1 MHWIDWTVVAAYV
14 CILGII
20 TVKARR
26 TRLLEDFTVASRD
39 MPRGMVFATLSATY
53 IGPAY
58 TLGIAGNAAERGYV
72 WFLIAMMVPL
82 QTVLI
87 GRWVAPKLREFS
99 GCHSVGHVMG
109 EIYGPAARWVT
120 GVLSFLFNAFVVGLI
135 ARAFG
140 EVVSVFTGI
149 PAEMVIIVG
158 TLPVVFYASWGGV
171 KTVMLT
177 DAVQFVALAVSIPS
191 VIFFSGYLFDFNAL
205 AARVPETHLTWHGG
219 YSMPEL
225 TGLLITFFFGEIL
238 LPPYCVRALAARD
251 SRQAR
256 DGFVTAGLYGFPW
269 MLVVVTIGIIGRAAL
284 PEATGDTVFLQTM
297 QAFLPIGL
305 LGFVLAGIFGIIM
318 SSQDSCLHSASVA
331 FSIDLYQMAR
341 PRASAETLLKYS
353 QYAVGVIG
361 VIAVVFAL
369 MVPSLV
375 QALMIV
381 YTMWAP
387 TVVAP
392 LVIGLLWRK
401 APKAS
406 GVAAMAAGA
415 LGAATWEWGFGNP
428 YGVPSLVA
436 GLVSNQIV
444 FWAVA
449 LSQLRKGAS

>member
-1 MHWIDWTVVAAYV
+1 MHWIDWTVVAAY
-14 CILGII
+14 IGALGLVA
-20 TVKARR
+20 VKARR
-26 TRLLEDFTVASRD
+26 TRQLEDFTVASRD
-39 MPRGMVFATLSATY
+39 MPRAMVFATLSATY

-58 TLGIAGNAAERGYV
+58 TLGIAGNAADRGYV

-82 QTVLI
+82 QTVLV

-99 GCHSVGHVMG
+99 GCHSVGQVMG
-109 EIYGPAARWVT
+109 EIYGPAARWAT
-120 GVLSFLFNAFVVGLI
+120 GVLSFLFNSFVVGLI

-149 PAEMVIIVG
+149 PAEVVIIFG
-158 TLPVVFYASWGGV
+158 TLPVIFYASWGGV

-177 DAVQFVALAVSIPS
+177 DAIQFAALAVSIPS
-191 VIFFSGYLFDFNAL
+191 VILFSGYLVDFNAL
-205 AARVPETHLTWHGG
+205 ASRLPELHLSWHGG
-219 YSMPEL
+219 YSFAEL
-225 TGLLITFFFGEIL
+225 AGLAITFFFGEIL
-238 LPPYCVRALAARD
+238 LPPYCVRALAAKD
-251 SRQAR
+251 ARQAGS
-256 DGFVTAGLYGFPW
+256 GFIAAGLYGFPW
-269 MLVVVTIGIIGRAAL
+269 MLVVVTIGVIGRASI
-284 PEATGDTVFLQTM
+284 PEAAGDTVFLQTM
-297 QAFLPIGL
+297 QAFLPIGM

-341 PRASAETLLKYS
+341 PQASAETLLKYS

-361 VIAVVFAL
+361 GIAVVFAL
-369 MVPSLV
+369 LVPGLV

-387 TVVAP
+387 TVVGP

-406 GVAAMAAGA
+406 GVAGMAAGA
-415 LGAATWEWGFGNP
+415 LGAVVWEWGLGNP

-436 GLVSNQIV
+436 GLAANQIV

-449 LSQLRKGAS
+449 VNQLRKVK

>member
-1 MHWIDWTVVAAYV
+1 MHWIDWTVVAAYIGV
-14 CILGII
+14 LALI
-20 TVKARR
+20 TVKAGR
-26 TRLLEDFTVASRD
+26 TRKLEDFTVASRD
-39 MPRGMVFATLSATY
+39 MPRAMVFATLSATY

-58 TLGIAGNAAERGYV
+58 TLGIAGNAADRGYV

-82 QTVLI
+82 QTVLV

-109 EIYGPAARWVT
+109 EIYGPAARGVT

-149 PAEMVIIVG
+149 PAEVVIIVG
-158 TLPVVFYASWGGV
+158 TLPVIFYASWGGV

-177 DAVQFVALAVSIPS
+177 DAVQFAALAVSIPF

-205 AARVPETHLTWHGG
+205 AARVPETHLSWHGN

-238 LPPYCVRALAARD
+238 LPPYCVRALAAKD
-251 SRQAR
+251 PRQASE
-256 DGFVTAGLYGFPW
+256 GFMAAGWYGFPW
-269 MLVVVTIGIIGRAAL
+269 MLVVVTIGIIGGATL
-284 PEATGDTVFLQTM
+284 PDASGDTVFLQTM
-297 QAFLPIGL
+297 QEFLPIGM

-341 PRASAETLLKYS
+341 PQATAETLLKYS

-369 MVPSLV
+369 LVPGLV

-401 APKAS
+401 VPKAS
-406 GVAAMAAGA
+406 GVAAMVAGA
-415 LGAATWEWGFGNP
+415 LGAAIWEWGLGNP

-436 GLVSNQIV
+436 GLIANQIA

-449 LSQLRKGAS
+449 LNRLGKVRS

>member
-14 CILGII
+14 GVLGLI

-26 TRLLEDFTVASRD
+26 TRQLEDFTVASRD
-39 MPRGMVFATLSATY
+39 MPRAMVFATLAATY

-58 TLGIAGNAAERGYV
+58 TLGIAGNAAGRGYV
-72 WFLIAMMVPL
+72 WLLISLMVPL

-87 GRWVAPKLREFS
+87 GRWVAPKLREFT

-140 EVVSVFTGI
+140 EVVSVFTGV
-149 PAEMVIIVG
+149 PAEAVIIVG
-158 TLPVVFYASWGGV
+158 TLPVILYASWGGV

-177 DAVQFVALAVSIPS
+177 DAVQFAVLAVSIPS
-191 VIFFSGYLFDFNAL
+191 VIFYSGYLFDFNAL
-205 AARVPETHLTWHGG
+205 AASVPAMHLTWHGG

-225 TGLLITFFFGEIL
+225 AGLLITFFFGEIL
-238 LPPYCVRALAARD
+238 LPPYCVRALAAKD
-251 SRQAR
+251 ARQAGS
-256 DGFVTAGLYGFPW
+256 GFMAAGLYGFPW

-284 PEATGDTVFLQTM
+284 PEASGDTVFLQTM
-297 QAFLPIGL
+297 QTFLPIGM

-341 PRASAETLLKYS
+341 PQASAETLLKYS

-361 VIAVVFAL
+361 VIAIVFAL
-369 MVPSLV
+369 MVPGLV
-375 QALMIV
+375 QALTIV

-392 LVIGLLWRK
+392 LVIGLLWRN

-415 LGAATWEWGFGNP
+415 LGAAVWEWGLVNP
-428 YGVPSLVA
+428 YGIPSLVA
-436 GLVSNQIV
+436 GLAANQV
-444 FWAVA
+444 AFWTVA
-449 LSQLRKGAS
+449 LTQSRKVNS

>member
-1 MHWIDWTVVAAYV
+1 MHWIDWIVVGAYIGV
-14 CILGII
+14 LVLIA
-20 TVKARR
+20 VKAGR

-39 MPRGMVFATLSATY
+39 MPRGMVFATLAATY

-58 TLGIAGNAAERGYV
+58 TLGIAGKAADRGYV
-72 WFLIAMMVPL
+72 WFLISMMVPL

-109 EIYGPAARWVT
+109 EIYGPAARLAT

-140 EVVSVFTGI
+140 EVVSTFTGI
-149 PAEMVIIVG
+149 PAEMVIVVG
-158 TLPVVFYASWGGV
+158 TLPVIAYASWGGV

-177 DAVQFVALAVSIPS
+177 DAIQFAVLAVSIPS
-191 VIFFSGYLFDFNAL
+191 VIWFSGYLFDFGAL
-205 AARVPETHLTWHGG
+205 AARIPELHLTWHGG
-219 YSMPEL
+219 YSSVEL
-225 TGLLITFFFGEIL
+225 AGLAITFFFGEIL
-238 LPPYCVRALAARD
+238 LPPYCVRALAAKD
-251 SRQAR
+251 ARQAGS
-256 DGFVTAGLYGFPW
+256 GFMAAGLYGFPW
-269 MLVVVTIGIIGRAAL
+269 MLVVVTIGVIGRATI
-284 PEATGDTVFLQTM
+284 PEAAGDTVFLQTM
-297 QAFLPIGL
+297 QAFLPIGM
-305 LGFVLAGIFGIIM
+305 LGLVLAGIFGIIM

-341 PRASAETLLKYS
+341 PEASAETLLKYS

-369 MVPSLV
+369 LVPGLV

-406 GVAAMAAGA
+406 GVAGMAAGA
-415 LGAATWEWGFGNP
+415 LGAAVWEWGLGSP

-436 GLVSNQIV
+436 GLAANQIV

-449 LSQLRKGAS
+449 VHQLRKVSS

>member
-1 MHWIDWTVVAAYV
+1 MHWIDWTVVAAYIGV
-14 CILGII
+14 LALI

-26 TRLLEDFTVASRD
+26 TRQLEDFTVASRD
-39 MPRGMVFATLSATY
+39 MPRAMVFATLSATY

-58 TLGIAGNAAERGYV
+58 TLGIAGNAADRGYV

-82 QTVLI
+82 QTVLV

-149 PAEMVIIVG
+149 PAEVVIIVG
-158 TLPVVFYASWGGV
+158 TLPVIFYASWGGV

-177 DAVQFVALAVSIPS
+177 DAVQFAALAVSIPS
-191 VIFFSGYLFDFNAL
+191 VILFSGYLFDFNAL
-205 AARVPETHLTWHGG
+205 ATRVPEIHLTWHGG

-225 TGLLITFFFGEIL
+225 AGLLITFFFGEIL
-238 LPPYCVRALAARD
+238 LPPYCVRALAAKD
-251 SRQAR
+251 PRQAR
-256 DGFVTAGLYGFPW
+256 DGFMAAGLYGFPW

-284 PEATGDTVFLQTM
+284 PGASGDTVFLQTM
-297 QAFLPIGL
+297 QTLLPIGM

-331 FSIDLYQMAR
+331 FSIDLYQMTH

-369 MVPSLV
+369 LVPGLV

-406 GVAAMAAGA
+406 GVAAMVAGA
-415 LGAATWEWGFGNP
+415 LGAAVWEWGLGNP

-436 GLVSNQIV
+436 GLAANQV
-444 FWAVA
+444 AFWAVA
-449 LSQLRKGAS
+449 LNRLSKVTS

>member
-14 CILGII
+14 GILGLI
-20 TVKARR
+20 TIKARR

-39 MPRGMVFATLSATY
+39 MPRAMVFATLGATY

-72 WFLIAMMVPL
+72 WFLIGMMVPL
-82 QTVLI
+82 QTVLV
-87 GRWVAPKLREFS
+87 GRWAAPKLREFS

-109 EIYGPAARWVT
+109 EIYGPAARWTT
-120 GVLSFLFNAFVVGLI
+120 GILSFLFNAFVVGLI

-140 EVVSVFTGI
+140 EVVSVFTGV
-149 PAEMVIIVG
+149 PAEVVIIVG
-158 TLPVVFYASWGGV
+158 TLPVVLYSSWGGV

-177 DAVQFVALAVSIPS
+177 DAVQFVALAVSIPL
-191 VIFFSGYLFDFNAL
+191 VILFSGYLFDFSAL
-205 AARVPETHLTWHGG
+205 AAKVPQLSLSWHGG

-225 TGLLITFFFGEIL
+225 AGLLITFFFGEIL
-238 LPPYCVRALAARD
+238 LPPYCVRALAAKD
-251 SRQAR
+251 SREAR
-256 DGFVTAGLYGFPW
+256 DGFVAAGLYGFPW
-269 MLVVVTIGIIGRAAL
+269 MFVVVTIGVIGGVTLPGAA
-284 PEATGDTVFLQTM
+284 GDTVFLQTM
-297 QAFLPIGL
+297 QAFLPVGI

-341 PRASAETLLKYS
+341 PQASAETLLKYS

-369 MVPSLV
+369 MVPGLV

-392 LVIGLLWRK
+392 LLIGLLWRK

-415 LGAATWEWGFGNP
+415 LGAAIWEWGLANP

-436 GLVSNQIV
+436 GLAANQIA
-444 FWAVA
+444 FWTVA
-449 LSQLRKGAS
+449 LVRPREATS